1 MRKLPPLAAFIEECV
16 VGVLYLQESIPD
28 VACTVHHCGDVAEH
42 ILLAFG
48 TACHNVDTL
57 VTCIKA
63 HGSLSVGAYQGH
75 KYDVALFPLEA
86 VHGVNMHG
94 FKEVFIQA
102 IDVRDVFPQLP
113 DLTLVGRNDADLFW
127 PEAWVLLEDVREK
140 LNH

>member
-1 MRKLPPLAAFIEECV
+1 MRKLHPLAAFIEDCV
-16 VGVLYLQESIPD
+16 VGLLCLQEWIPD

-42 ILLAFG
+42 NLLAFG

-63 HGSLSVGAYQGH
+63 HGSFAVGAYQGH

-86 VHGVNMHG
+86 VHGVNTDG
-94 FKEVFIQA
+94 FKENFQRA

-113 DLTLVGRNDADLFW
+113 DLTVVGRNDANLCW
-127 PEAWVLLEDVREK
+127 PEAWVLLFDLREK